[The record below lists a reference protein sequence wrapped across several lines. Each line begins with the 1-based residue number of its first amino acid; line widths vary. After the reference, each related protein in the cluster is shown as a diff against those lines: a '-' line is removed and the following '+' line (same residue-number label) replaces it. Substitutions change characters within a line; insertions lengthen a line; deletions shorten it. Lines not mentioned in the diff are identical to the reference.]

1 MDHRLVSAIEKAFG
15 WDGPAALGTALA
27 RGHIDDAELLARL
40 LTGNRLLDLIMR
52 RHLAN
57 PQLRL
62 YAEGQVLHPSAF
74 LASFISRRRQASRRA
89 DMAAVGRILNEGGT
103 AILDTVNAFDPTL
116 EVACRALGWW
126 TGELVSVN
134 AYLAVGD
141 TAGFSIHWDD
151 HDVLCVQLAGQKSWE
166 VRGPSRPH
174 PMYRDAEQNLEPPD
188 EVLWAGTMEPGD
200 VMHIPRGFW
209 HAATRVGIGDG
220 LSLHLTFGITRRNGV
235 TWIQSL
241 ADEARAQDL
250 FRTDLEPPGGHD
262 GDLLVARLAE
272 LALDFDPGRYLSQ
285 MRANTPAAR
294 HLPYVP
300 ALGALAG
307 VVAVT
312 EYEPVMVEDDA
323 AGTITVTA
331 AGKRLTFAGRAAPDV
346 QLLLSGHPVQLA
358 DANPDV
364 LQLAEHLVKE
374 NLCAPLTDESL
385 SGYTGLVPV
394 ASFCARRSLSA

>member
-1 MDHRLVSAIEKAFG
+1 MDHRLVTAIEKAFG
-15 WDGPAALGTALA
+15 WDGPAALGTALT
-27 RGHIDDAELLARL
+27 RGHIEDAELLPRL

-57 PQLRL
+57 PQLRM

-74 LASFISRRRQASRRA
+74 LTNFVSRRQQASRRA
-89 DMAAVGRILNEGGT
+89 DMAAVGRILDEGGT
-103 AILDTVNAFDPTL
+103 AILDTVNMFDPTL

-141 TAGFSIHWDD
+141 TAGFSTHWDD

-188 EVLWAGTMEPGD
+188 EVLWAGTVQPGD

-209 HAATRVGIGDG
+209 HAATRVGSGDG
-220 LSLHLTFGITRRNGV
+220 LSLHLTFGITRRTGV
-235 TWIQSL
+235 TWIQAL
-241 ADEARAQDL
+241 ADTARADEL

-262 GDLLVARLAE
+262 RDLLIARLAE
-272 LALDFDPGRYLSQ
+272 LALDFDPGRYLDR

-300 ALGALAG
+300 ALGPLTGA
-307 VVAVT
+307 VTVT
-312 EYEPVMVEDDA
+312 EYEPMIVEDDV
-323 AGTITVTA
+323 AGTVTVTA
-331 AGKRLTFAGRAAPDV
+331 AGKSLTFARRAAPDV
-346 QLLLSGHPVQLA
+346 RLLLSGHPVQLSGGT
-358 DANPDV
+358 PD
-364 LQLAEHLVKE
+364 LHLLAEHLVKE
-374 NLCAPLTDESL
+374 GLCAPLTDESL

-394 ASFCARRSLSA
+394 ASCWARRSNSA